1 MRKWFELEGLP
12 SPQGVKR
19 VFATRA
25 SKNDPIVF
33 APVVPKGSKI
43 LKFKS
48 EGEARACVGNLFTS
62 GEDNLPRY
70 IYIVTVSQEVVTER
84 DNLCAYKNPK
94 APPPRS
100 TSLKRGEVCEV
111 LVGTKWK
118 RGTVVAVSK
127 SESASGFCLSVKFG
141 TRDVQHGIP
150 ASSVRV
156 PAVVTP

>member
-1 MRKWFELEGLP
+1 MRKWFELYGLP
-12 SPQGVKR
+12 SPHGVKR

-33 APVVPKGSKI
+33 ASVVPKGSKI

-84 DNLCAYKNPK
+84 NDLCAYKNPK

-100 TSLKRGEVCEV
+100 STLKRGSSCEV
-111 LVGTKWK
+111 LCDGKWK
-118 RGTVVAVSK
+118 RGSVVAVTM
-127 SESASGFCLSVKFG
+127 SAPARFVLSVKFG
-141 TRDVQHGIP
+141 PRDIRHDIP
-150 ASSVRV
+150 AEKVRA
-156 PAVVTP
+156 PMGAKT